1 MDKVSKKSLSLWW
14 IIITLFI
21 LNYVIDK
28 IELSESFLLDL
39 TWIFNF
45 FSMQILFMLIALII
59 IILLILPL
67 FYQPKTI
74 KEFIG
79 YFESKVQNKI
89 FICLVIFFALFYL
102 TPQVK
107 YFLNITDITYSY
119 EENGKKYKCSYDIQ
133 KQDFINNEDESNS
146 YKCEPDLING
156 IKYLQ
161 KQIKRSDNTNDF
173 LRLVINYKKEDKIK
187 IIQTEKLVNE
197 DDFVWTNNVYTNNAS
212 DFERL
217 IIKSLRKQVN

>member
-1 MDKVSKKSLSLWW
+1 
-14 IIITLFI
+14 
-21 LNYVIDK
+21 
-28 IELSESFLLDL
+28 
-39 TWIFNF
+39 
-45 FSMQILFMLIALII
+45 MQILFMLIALII

-107 YFLNITDITYSY
+107 YFLNITNITYLY

-146 YKCEPDLING
+146 YKCEPDLINE